1 MPGVGNIN
9 IRILPVSVGRHIH
22 LILKLAWIYD
32 SCVFYHCVNVRNNSS
47 FILSY
52 FFSDTFLGYW
62 SLLMYWNYPKRVM
75 VNCFIKAGQTPDITE
90 PYYCQYSSL
99 YFLEPEIQIQKSS
112 PILLVMRE
120 DTIQSRMQALRL
132 FGIRYLLH
140 KRARE
145 NMGSIA
151 IIYCKM

>member
-1 MPGVGNIN
+1 
-9 IRILPVSVGRHIH
+9 
-22 LILKLAWIYD
+22 
-32 SCVFYHCVNVRNNSS
+32 
-47 FILSY
+47 
-52 FFSDTFLGYW
+52 
-62 SLLMYWNYPKRVM
+62 M

-145 NMGSIA
+145 YGLNCYYLLQNVILTYLYGSPPSRPYTYIQ
-151 IIYCKM
+151 YLSL

>member
-1 MPGVGNIN
+1 
-9 IRILPVSVGRHIH
+9 
-22 LILKLAWIYD
+22 
-32 SCVFYHCVNVRNNSS
+32 
-47 FILSY
+47 
-52 FFSDTFLGYW
+52 
-62 SLLMYWNYPKRVM
+62 M
-75 VNCFIKAGQTPDITE
+75 VNCFIKAGQTRILR
-90 PYYCQYSSL
+90 SL
-99 YFLEPEIQIQKSS
+99 IIVNIPHIFLEPEIQIQKSS